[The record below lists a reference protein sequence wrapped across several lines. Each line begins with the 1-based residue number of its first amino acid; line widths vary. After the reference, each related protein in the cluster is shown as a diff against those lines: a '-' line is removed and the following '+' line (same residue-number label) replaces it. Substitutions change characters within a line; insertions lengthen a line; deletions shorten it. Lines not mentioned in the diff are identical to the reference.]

1 MTRRGHLQRHGEVCS
16 AMSRS
21 YFFPCLL
28 KGVPLDKTISVE
40 IQAREN
46 SYFKSAQIEFINY
59 TPPQEVAISF
69 AGTHLFRGRL
79 KNAQQKPCG
88 RVSAYYE
95 TILNC
100 ANIQPTIIITREAFN
115 TLVNTKL
122 KQQLESLMGFW
133 AYDTTR
139 QTRGRDTPQGHAEEL
154 LAAYPWRDPPRVLF
168 RYSFDYV
175 NQTYQAFVI
184 YLDYYNVVAKAEYFQ
199 SSSFSLPFPDKPWT
213 LDLMLRSTAL
223 SYPPNSLLV
232 FRIARVRVRYP
243 TISPPLEYTLGWP
256 FIFEKIVDDVSGYRV
271 LWDAPFGG
279 QWPTSYPVRVFD
291 ALGAIV
297 QTPSTAKFIK
307 PIIVDNFADV
317 IQVLRKF
324 PQNIS
329 IKINDDGVPV
339 GTDVEYIQNTFE
351 LTDSVVFDY
360 ILPKPKPVAI
370 TMKAEGEGWRY
381 KVEAKDENSCPLATI
396 EINNS
401 DVILENQADIN
412 RLLKHFKLNLQER
425 GYLKCVLLPELDLY
439 HKIRFKGKEFRVVGY
454 THRITKDYAV
464 SELNL
469 VEEVS

>member
-1 MTRRGHLQRHGEVCS
+1 
-16 AMSRS
+16 MSMG

-28 KGVPLDKTISVE
+28 EGVPLNKTISVE

-59 TPPQEVAISF
+59 TPPQELAISF
-69 AGTHLFRGRL
+69 AGAHLFRGRL

-100 ANIQPTIIITREAFN
+100 ANIQPTVVLTPWAFN
-115 TLVNTKL
+115 ALTWSTFRQATLWSIAVDIGGYPWQHPPYVVFSQRFGTPFPYHFLYDDVIGSAGEIATSYQPPPGWSHLYTIANFDWVLRTAVR
-122 KQQLESLMGFW
+122 LEASKYAPDDLICVRL
-133 AYDTTR
+133 AYIYTIDPFNNRPATW
-139 QTRGRDTPQGHAEEL
+139 GHA
-154 LAAYPWRDPPRVLF
+154 LA
-168 RYSFDYV
+168 S
-175 NQTYQAFVI
+175 
-184 YLDYYNVVAKAEYFQ
+184 
-199 SSSFSLPFPDKPWT
+199 
-213 LDLMLRSTAL
+213 AL
-223 SYPPNSLLV
+223 ITNNATS
-232 FRIARVRVRYP
+232 
-243 TISPPLEYTLGWP
+243 
-256 FIFEKIVDDVSGYRV
+256 YRV
-271 LWDAPFGG
+271 IKNAITARD
-279 QWPTSYPVRVFD
+279 VFQ
-291 ALGAIV
+291 ALGGMLN
-297 QTPSTAKFIK
+297 TASNALFIK
-307 PIIVDNFADV
+307 PIVIKDAGDI

-324 PQNIS
+324 PQNII
-329 IKINDDGVPV
+329 IKVGESGQLV

-360 ILPKPKPVAI
+360 TLPKPKPIAI

-401 DVILENQADIN
+401 DVILENQEDIN

-454 THRITKDYAV
+454 THRITRDYAI
-464 SELNL
+464 SEINL
-469 VEEVS
+469 VEEVG

>member
-1 MTRRGHLQRHGEVCS
+1 
-16 AMSRS
+16 MSRS
-21 YFFPCLL
+21 YFFPCLIDGIP
-28 KGVPLDKTISVE
+28 KDKTISVE

-95 TILNC
+95 TVLNC
-100 ANIQPTIIITREAFN
+100 ADIQPTIIITREAFN
-115 TLVNTKL
+115 TLVNPKFRQEL
-122 KQQLESLMGFW
+122 QSLLSFW
-133 AYDTTR
+133 GYDTAS
-139 QTRGRDTPQGHAEEL
+139 QSGGREAPQIYTDEFAN
-154 LAAYPWRDPPRVLF
+154 YPWRDPPSVLY
-168 RYSFDYV
+168 RYIFDYV
-175 NQTYQAFVI
+175 SRTYQAFVL
-184 YLDYYNVVAKAEYFQ
+184 YLDYYDAVAKAEYFQ
-199 SSSFSLPFPDKPWT
+199 SSSFSLPLPGTPWNLNT
-213 LDLMLRSTAL
+213 HIQSITL
-223 SYPPNSLLV
+223 SYPPNSLLA
-232 FRIARVRVRYP
+232 FRIAKLRVRYP
-243 TISPPLEYTLGWP
+243 TISPPLEYTLGWA
-256 FIFEKIVDDVSGYRV
+256 FAFEKIVDDVRGYRV
-271 LWDAPFGG
+271 FWDAPFGG
-279 QWPTSYPVRVFD
+279 RWPPPYPVRVFD

-307 PIIVDNFADV
+307 PIIVNNFTDV

-324 PQNIS
+324 PQNII

-360 ILPKPKPVAI
+360 TLPKPKSVAI
-370 TMKAEGEGWRY
+370 TMKAEGEEWRY
-381 KVEAKDENSCPLATI
+381 KVEAKDENSCPLAAL

-401 DVILENQADIN
+401 DVTLENQTDIN
-412 RLLKHFKLNLQER
+412 RLLKHYKLNLQER

-439 HKIRFKGKEFRVVGY
+439 HKIRFKGKEFRVAGY

-464 SELNL
+464 SEINL

>member
-1 MTRRGHLQRHGEVCS
+1 
-16 AMSRS
+16 MSRS

-28 KGVPLDKTISVE
+28 EGVPKDKTISVE

-69 AGTHLFRGRL
+69 AGAHLFRGRL

-88 RVSAYYE
+88 RVIAYYE

-100 ANIQPTIIITREAFN
+100 ADIQPTIIITREAFN
-115 TLVNTKL
+115 TLVNPTFR
-122 KQQLESLMGFW
+122 QRLESLLSFW
-133 AYDTTR
+133 GYDTAR
-139 QTRGRDTPQGHAEEL
+139 QTEGREVPQTHTEEF
-154 LAAYPWRDPPRVLF
+154 ANYPWRDPPTVLY
-168 RYSFDYV
+168 RYYFDYV
-175 NQTYQAFVI
+175 SQTYRPFAI
-184 YLDYYNVVAKAEYFQ
+184 YLDYYDIVAKAEYFQ
-199 SSSFSLPFPDKPWT
+199 SSSFFLPLPGTPWNLNT
-213 LDLMLRSTAL
+213 LIQSNTL
-223 SYPPNSLLV
+223 SYPSNSLLA
-232 FRIARVRVRYP
+232 FRIARVRYR
-243 TISPPLEYTLGWP
+243 LGDFEFTLGWV
-256 FIFEKIVDDVSGYRV
+256 FVFEKIVDDVDGYRV
-271 LWDAPFGG
+271 FWDAPFGG
-279 QWPTSYPVRVFD
+279 QWPPSYPVRVFD

-307 PIIVDNFADV
+307 PIIVNNFTDV

-324 PQNIS
+324 PQNI
-329 IKINDDGVPV
+329 IVKINDDGVPV

-360 ILPKPKPVAI
+360 TLPKPKPIAI

-401 DVILENQADIN
+401 DVILENQEDIN

-425 GYLKCVLLPELDLY
+425 GHLKCVLLPELDLY

-464 SELNL
+464 SEINL
-469 VEEVS
+469 VEELS

>member
-1 MTRRGHLQRHGEVCS
+1 
-16 AMSRS
+16 MSTS
-21 YFFPCLL
+21 YFFPCLID
-28 KGVPLDKTISVE
+28 GVPKDKILSVE

-59 TPPQEVAISF
+59 TPPQEIAISF
-69 AGTHLFRGRL
+69 AGAHLFRGRL

-115 TLVNTKL
+115 ALVNPSFRQKL
-122 KQQLESLMGFW
+122 ERLLSFW
-133 AYDTTR
+133 GYDTAM
-139 QTRGRDTPQGHAEEL
+139 QTGGREVPQTHTEEF
-154 LAAYPWRDPPRVLF
+154 ANYPWKDPPGVLY
-168 RYSFDYV
+168 RYYFNYAT
-175 NQTYQAFVI
+175 QTYDVFTI
-184 YLDYYNVVAKAEYFQ
+184 YLDYYDTVAKAEYFQ
-199 SSSFSLPFPDKPWT
+199 SSSFSVPFPNTPWN
-213 LDLMLRSTAL
+213 LNLIVRSNAL
-223 SYPPNSLLV
+223 FYQPNSLLA
-232 FRIARVRVRYP
+232 FRFARLRVMYP
-243 TISPPLEYTLGWP
+243 NIYPVLEFTLGWG
-256 FIFEKIVDDVSGYRV
+256 FTFEKIVDDVSGYRV

-279 QWPTSYPVRVFD
+279 RYPVRVFD

-307 PIIVDNFADV
+307 PMFVNNFADV

-324 PQNIS
+324 PQNII
-329 IKINDDGVPV
+329 IKIDKDGIPV

-351 LTDSVVFDY
+351 LPDSAVFDY
-360 ILPKPKPVAI
+360 TLPKLKSVSI

-381 KVEAKDENSCPLATI
+381 KVEAKDENSCPLAAI
-396 EINNS
+396 EVNNS

-412 RLLKHFKLNLQER
+412 RLLRHFKLNLQER

-439 HKIRFKGKEFRVVGY
+439 HKIKFKGKEFRVVGY

-464 SELNL
+464 SEVNL
-469 VEEVS
+469 VEEVV

>member
-1 MTRRGHLQRHGEVCS
+1 
-16 AMSRS
+16 MSRS
-21 YFFPCLL
+21 YFFPCLID
-28 KGVPLDKTISVE
+28 GVPKDKTISVE

-59 TPPQEVAISF
+59 TPPEEISLRF
-69 AGTHLFRGRL
+69 AGTHLFRGKL

-100 ANIQPTIIITREAFN
+100 ADIQPTIIITREAFN
-115 TLVNTKL
+115 TLVNPTFGQRL
-122 KQQLESLMGFW
+122 DDFLGFW
-133 AYDTTR
+133 ARDVAKSTG
-139 QTRGRDTPQGHAEEL
+139 GREAPQGHAAEVI
-154 LAAYPWRDPPRVLF
+154 ATHPWRDPPSVLY
-168 RYSFDYV
+168 RYYFDFMS
-175 NQTYQAFVI
+175 QTYRAFAI
-184 YLDYYNVVAKAEYFQ
+184 YLDCYDIVAKAEYFQ
-199 SSSFSLPFPDKPWT
+199 SSSFTLPFPNTPWN
-213 LDLMLRSTAL
+213 LNLIVRNTAL
-223 SYPPNSLLV
+223 PYPPNSLLA
-232 FRIARVRVRYP
+232 FRIARVWYRAPNIFPYDNSPV
-243 TISPPLEYTLGWP
+243 TIGWV
-256 FIFEKIVDDVSGYRV
+256 FVFEKIVDDASGYRV
-271 LWDAPFGG
+271 FWAAPFGG
-279 QWPTSYPVRVFD
+279 QWPPSYPVRVFD

-307 PIIVDNFADV
+307 PIIVNNFTDV

-324 PQNIS
+324 PQNII
-329 IKINDDGVPV
+329 IKINEDGIPV

-360 ILPKPKPVAI
+360 TLPKPKPIAI

-401 DVILENQADIN
+401 DVILESQADIN

-464 SELNL
+464 SEINL

>member
-1 MTRRGHLQRHGEVCS
+1 
-16 AMSRS
+16 MSRS
-21 YFFPCLL
+21 YFFPCLID
-28 KGVPLDKTISVE
+28 GVPKDKTLSVE

-59 TPPQEVAISF
+59 TPPQEVAINF
-69 AGTHLFRGRL
+69 AGAHLFRGRL

-100 ANIQPTIIITREAFN
+100 ADIQPTIIITREAFN
-115 TLVNTKL
+115 TLVNHTFR
-122 KQQLESLMGFW
+122 QRLESLLSFW
-133 AYDTTR
+133 GYDTAR
-139 QTRGRDTPQGHAEEL
+139 QTEGRESASIHTEEF
-154 LAAYPWRDPPRVLF
+154 ANYPWRNPPSVLY
-168 RYSFDYV
+168 RYYFDYV
-175 NQTYQAFVI
+175 SQTYRPFAI
-184 YLDYYNVVAKAEYFQ
+184 YLDYYDVVAKAEYFQ
-199 SSSFSLPFPDKPWT
+199 SSSSSLPLPGTPWNLST
-213 LDLMLRSTAL
+213 LIQSNAL
-223 SYPPNSLLV
+223 SYPPNSLLA
-232 FRIARVRVRYP
+232 FRIARVRY
-243 TISPPLEYTLGWP
+243 SLGGFEFTLGWAYV
-256 FIFEKIVDDVSGYRV
+256 FEKIVDDVSGYRV
-271 LWDAPFGG
+271 FWDAPFGG
-279 QWPTSYPVRVFD
+279 QWPPPYPVWVFD

-307 PIIVDNFADV
+307 PIIVNNFTDV

-324 PQNIS
+324 PQNII
-329 IKINDDGVPV
+329 IKINDDGIPV

-351 LTDSVVFDY
+351 LTDSVAFDY
-360 ILPKPKPVAI
+360 TLPKPKPVSI
-370 TMKAEGEGWRY
+370 TMKAEGEGWWY

-439 HKIRFKGKEFRVVGY
+439 YKIRFKGKEFRVVGY
-454 THRITKDYAV
+454 THRITKDYAI

>member
-1 MTRRGHLQRHGEVCS
+1 
-16 AMSRS
+16 MSRS
-21 YFFPCLL
+21 FFFPCLID
-28 KGVPLDKTISVE
+28 GVPKDKAISVE

-59 TPPQEVAISF
+59 TPPPEVVISF
-69 AGTHLFRGRL
+69 AGAHLFRGRL

-88 RVSAYYE
+88 RVIAYYE

-100 ANIQPTIIITREAFN
+100 ADIQPTIIITREAFN
-115 TLVNTKL
+115 TLVNPTFR
-122 KQQLESLMGFW
+122 QRLESLLSFW
-133 AYDTTR
+133 GYDTAR
-139 QTRGRDTPQGHAEEL
+139 QAEGRESPQIHTEEF
-154 LAAYPWRDPPRVLF
+154 ATYPWRDPPGVLY
-168 RYSFDYV
+168 RYYFDYV
-175 NQTYQAFVI
+175 SQTYRPFAI
-184 YLDYYNVVAKAEYFQ
+184 YLDYYDIVAKAEYFQ
-199 SSSFSLPFPDKPWT
+199 SSSFSLPLPDTPWN
-213 LDLMLRSTAL
+213 LPLIVRSNAL
-223 SYPPNSLLV
+223 SYPPNSLLA
-232 FRIARVRVRYP
+232 FRIARVRYRSSI
-243 TISPPLEYTLGWP
+243 TSPYTEYTLGWAYV
-256 FIFEKIVDDVSGYRV
+256 FEKIVDDVSGYRV
-271 LWDAPFGG
+271 FWDAPFGMR
-279 QWPTSYPVRVFD
+279 WPPSYPVRVFD

-307 PIIVDNFADV
+307 PVVVNNFTDV

-324 PQNIS
+324 PQNII
-329 IKINDDGVPV
+329 IKINKDGVPV

-351 LTDSVVFDY
+351 LPDSVVFDY
-360 ILPKPKPVAI
+360 TLPKPKPISI

-381 KVEAKDENSCPLATI
+381 KVEAKDEDSCPLATL

-439 HKIRFKGKEFRVVGY
+439 HKIKFKGKEFRVVGY

>member
-1 MTRRGHLQRHGEVCS
+1 
-16 AMSRS
+16 MSMG

-28 KGVPLDKTISVE
+28 EGVPLDKTLSVE

-59 TPPQEVAISF
+59 TPPQEVNISF
-69 AGTHLFRGRL
+69 ARTHLFRGRL

-115 TLVNTKL
+115 ALVNPTFRQK
-122 KQQLESLMGFW
+122 LESLLSFW
-133 AYDTTR
+133 GYDTAR
-139 QTRGRDTPQGHAEEL
+139 QTGGRETPQTHTEEF
-154 LAAYPWRDPPRVLF
+154 ANYPWRDPPSVLY
-168 RYSFDYV
+168 RYYFDYID
-175 NQTYQAFVI
+175 QTYRAFVI
-184 YLDYYNVVAKAEYFQ
+184 YLDYYDIVAKAEYFQ
-199 SSSFSLPFPDKPWT
+199 SSSFFLPLPGTPWN
-213 LDLMLRSTAL
+213 LPLLLRSNAL
-223 SYPPNSLLV
+223 SYPPNSLLA
-232 FRIARVRVRYP
+232 FRIARVRHR
-243 TISPPLEYTLGWP
+243 LGDFEFTLGWA
-256 FIFEKIVDDVSGYRV
+256 FVFEKIVDDMGSYIVF
-271 LWDAPFGG
+271 WDAPFAMR
-279 QWPTSYPVRVFD
+279 WPPSYPVRVFD

-307 PIIVDNFADV
+307 PIIVNNFTDV

-324 PQNIS
+324 PQNII
-329 IKINDDGVPV
+329 IKINEDGIPV

-351 LTDSVVFDY
+351 LPDSVVFDY
-360 ILPKPKPVAI
+360 TLPKPKPVAI

-401 DVILENQADIN
+401 DVILENQEDIN

-464 SELNL
+464 SEINL
-469 VEEVS
+469 VEEVG

>member
-1 MTRRGHLQRHGEVCS
+1 
-16 AMSRS
+16 MSRS

-28 KGVPLDKTISVE
+28 RGVPLDKTISVE
-40 IQAREN
+40 IHAREN

-69 AGTHLFRGRL
+69 AGAHLFRGRL

-100 ANIQPTIIITREAFN
+100 ADIQPTIIITREAFN
-115 TLVNTKL
+115 TLVNPTFRQRL
-122 KQQLESLMGFW
+122 DSLLSFW
-133 AYDTTR
+133 GYDTAR
-139 QTRGRDTPQGHAEEL
+139 QSEGREAPQTHTEEL
-154 LAAYPWRDPPRVLF
+154 TNYPWRDPPSVLY
-168 RYSFDYV
+168 RYIFDYF
-175 NQTYQAFVI
+175 NHTYNPFTI
-184 YLDYYNVVAKAEYFQ
+184 YLDYYDVVAEAEYFQ
-199 SSSFSLPFPDKPWT
+199 SSSFSLPLPDTPWN
-213 LDLMLRSTAL
+213 LNIILQSNAL
-223 SYPPNSLLV
+223 PYPPNALLA
-232 FRIARVRVRYP
+232 FRIARVRVRFP
-243 TISPPLEYTLGWP
+243 TIFPVLEYTLGWA
-256 FIFEKIVDDVSGYRV
+256 FAFEKIVDDVSGYRV
-271 LWDAPFGG
+271 FLDAPFAVR
-279 QWPTSYPVRVFD
+279 WPPSYPVRVFD

-307 PIIVDNFADV
+307 PIIVNNFTDV

-324 PQNIS
+324 PQNI
-329 IKINDDGVPV
+329 IVKINDDGIPV

-360 ILPKPKPVAI
+360 TLPKPKPIAI
-370 TMKAEGEGWRY
+370 TMTAEGEGWRY
-381 KVEAKDENSCPLATI
+381 RVEAKDENSCPLAMI

-439 HKIRFKGKEFRVVGY
+439 HKIKFKGKEFRVVGY

-464 SELNL
+464 SEINL

>member
-1 MTRRGHLQRHGEVCS
+1 
-16 AMSRS
+16 MSRS
-21 YFFPCLL
+21 YFFPCLID
-28 KGVPLDKTISVE
+28 GVPKDKTISVE

-59 TPPQEVAISF
+59 TPPEEVSISF
-69 AGTHLFRGRL
+69 AGAHLFRGRL

-88 RVSAYYE
+88 RVLAYYE

-100 ANIQPTIIITREAFN
+100 ADIKPTIIITKEAFN
-115 TLVNTKL
+115 MLVNPTFR
-122 KQQLESLMGFW
+122 QRLERLLSFW
-133 AYDTTR
+133 GYDTAR
-139 QTRGRDTPQGHAEEL
+139 QSEGREAPQTHTEEF
-154 LAAYPWRDPPRVLF
+154 ANYPWRDPPGVLY
-168 RYSFDYV
+168 RYYFDYLS
-175 NQTYQAFVI
+175 QTYRPFALH
-184 YLDYYNVVAKAEYFQ
+184 LDYYDIVAKAEYFQ
-199 SSSFSLPFPDKPWT
+199 SSSFSLPLPGTPW
-213 LDLMLRSTAL
+213 DLPLLLRIQAL
-223 SYPPNSLLV
+223 SFPPNSLLA
-232 FRIARVRVRYP
+232 FRIARVWYRWLSTYL
-243 TISPPLEYTLGWP
+243 PPIEFVLGWV
-256 FIFEKIVDDVSGYRV
+256 FVFEKIVDDVRGYRV
-271 LWDAPFGG
+271 FWDAPFGMR
-279 QWPTSYPVRVFD
+279 WPPSYPVRVFD

-307 PIIVDNFADV
+307 PIIVNNFTDV

-324 PQNIS
+324 PQNII
-329 IKINDDGVPV
+329 IKINEDGVPV

-351 LTDSVVFDY
+351 LPDSVVFDY
-360 ILPKPKPVAI
+360 TLPKPKPVSI

-381 KVEAKDENSCPLATI
+381 KVEAKDENSCPLATL

-401 DVILENQADIN
+401 DVILEDQADIN

-425 GYLKCVLLPELDLY
+425 GYLKCVLLPDLDLY